1 MKERLKSIRKA
12 LGLTQEKLGKAI
24 GVKQSTVG
32 TWEIGTQTP
41 PPSAI
46 LLICKEFNV
55 RREWLENGSGE
66 MFAPEPIEDD
76 VARARRIL
84 GDLFNM
90 LPDEKQDVLLKA
102 MEEWVNNYNAKK
114 DC

>member
-1 MKERLKSIRKA
+1 MKDRLKKLRKA

-66 MFAPEPIEDD
+66 MFAPESTGDD
-76 VARARRIL
+76 AARARRMI

-90 LPDEKQDVLLKA
+90 LPDDKQDILLEA
-102 MEEWVNNYNAKK
+102 MSDWVKKYGDKK